1 MSRDL
6 FDQIEDDD
14 AHRFYNGGVS
24 VKTIDLEMVLHYDTG
39 KAVQVSDTGEESHA
53 VWLPKS
59 QIEIDST
66 GKSIPSV
73 KRDGQHSV
81 LPVVSIR
88 LPEWLAKDKGL
99 I

>member
-6 FDQIEDDD
+6 FDEIGGDE
-14 AHRFYNGGVS
+14 ARPTFNGGIAVD
-24 VKTIDLEMVLHYDTG
+24 TIDLEMVLHYDTG
-39 KAVQVSDTGEESHA
+39 KAVQVSDTGEESRA

-66 GKSIPSV
+66 GKNIPAI
-73 KRDGQHSV
+73 KKDGQHSV
-81 LPVVSIR
+81 LPIVSIR

>member
-6 FDQIEDDD
+6 FHLDEDDD
-14 AHRFYNGGVS
+14 TRLTRNGGVS
-24 VKTIDLEMVLHYDTG
+24 IHTIDLEMGLHYDTG
-39 KAVQVSDTGEESHA
+39 KAVQVSDTGEEARA

-66 GKSIPSV
+66 GKKVPAV
-73 KRDGQHSV
+73 KKDGQHSI

-88 LPEWLAKDKGL
+88 LPEWLAKEKGL
-99 I
+99 V

>member
-6 FDQIEDDD
+6 FHLDDD
-14 AHRFYNGGVS
+14 DDTRLTRNGGVS
-24 VKTIDLEMVLHYDTG
+24 SNTIDLEMVLHYDTG
-39 KAVQVSDTGEESHA
+39 KAVQVSDTGEEKRA

-66 GKSIPSV
+66 GKSIPAV
-73 KRDGQHSV
+73 KKDGQHSV

-88 LPEWLAKDKGL
+88 CPEWLAKDKGL